1 MQAIRN
7 ASQLGFPVRLPF
19 PRHRVGGTPLV
30 ILRAEDLKQ
39 LQAKRL
45 DPAQHTEERRL
56 IR

>member
-1 MQAIRN
+1 
-7 ASQLGFPVRLPF
+7 
-19 PRHRVGGTPLV
+19 V